1 MIADMAFSTDLLL
14 QEAPPVEVCN
24 DSAYYFPLAHGRYE
38 VKPGLVRFGTDFGNG
53 NADRQVFQFDS
64 SVAHY
69 RQMKRLAR
77 AEQLSKYYQTHN
89 YTNAVASAIARFI
102 VHRLVQE
109 HPQQFQLTSQTDG
122 TLRVYSQ
129 LTEETLYLD
138 AAYQLQQVQAV
149 ESVEP
154 PYVSTFDALASQLQ
168 EDVTVVSRSGDSHW
182 ISAIHLCYPNHW
194 SAEAKIGRDFA
205 TVHAPVAGMTAM
217 NQRGSA
223 IVQTMITRKPSVR
236 FAWGFST
243 DTRLNHH
250 PVPPAGVTIDTWQGR
265 AFNPQTPQ
273 LYLRIERQV
282 VWGLPDCDAA
292 LFTIRTYFRDCHVI
306 KQDPKLRANLVSA
319 LNSMSPEALVYK
331 GLNGSRDAIIA
342 WLTQEP

>member
-1 MIADMAFSTDLLL
+1 MMAGMAFSTDRLL
-14 QEAPPVEVCN
+14 QGAPPVEVCN

-38 VKPGLVRFGTDFGNG
+38 VKPGLVTFGTDFGNEA
-53 NADRQVFQFDS
+53 ADRQVFQFDS
-64 SVAHY
+64 SFTHY

-77 AEQLSKYYQTHN
+77 AEQLSKYYQTHH
-89 YTNAVASAIARFI
+89 YTDAVASAIARFI

-109 HPQQFQLTSQTDG
+109 QPQHFQLTAQTDG
-122 TLRVYSQ
+122 TLSVYSQ
-129 LTEETLYLD
+129 LTGETLYLD

-149 ESVEP
+149 EPIEP

-168 EDVTVVSRSGDSHW
+168 DDVIVVSRSGDDHW
-182 ISAIHLCYPNHW
+182 MSAIHLCYPNHW

-217 NQRGSA
+217 NQRGKA

-236 FAWGFST
+236 FAWGLST

-250 PVPPAGVTIDTWQGR
+250 PVPPTGVAIDTWQGR
-265 AFNPQTPQ
+265 AFNPQQPQ

-292 LFTIRTYFRDCHVI
+292 LFTIRTYFRDCHAI
-306 KQDPKLRANLVSA
+306 KQDPKLNASLVSA
-319 LNSMSPEALVYK
+319 LHSMPPNSLLYK
-331 GLNGSRDAIIA
+331 GLDASKEAIVA